1 MTGGTVLRSGAF
13 KLGSINWASPPTAV
27 LFDLDGTLADTAG
40 DLGGALNQLRVAR
53 GLDPLPLDVLR
64 PYASAGA
71 RGLIGVGLDLHPGDP
86 EFEPVRLAFL
96 EAYTACLADTTALF
110 DGVSELLYEL
120 SARGLKWGIVTNKP
134 HRYTLP
140 VMEGL
145 GLREEAAV
153 IISGD
158 STAHAKPHPLPLLTA
173 CEDMGVAPASV
184 LYVGDDLR
192 DIQAAKAAGMPSA
205 AAAWGYIGHNGEIES
220 WDADIVVA
228 QPADILKHL
237 PG

>member
-1 MTGGTVLRSGAF
+1 MSASHIV
-13 KLGSINWASPPTAV
+13 WAQAPRAV

-53 GLDPLPLDVLR
+53 GLPALPLNTLR

-71 RGLIGVGLDLHPGDP
+71 RGLIGVGLDIHPGHA
-86 EFEPVRLAFL
+86 EFESLREAFL
-96 EAYTACLADTTALF
+96 AAYTGCLAETTALF
-110 DGVSELLYEL
+110 SGMDALLQKLEE
-120 SARGLKWGIVTNKP
+120 RGLQWGVVTNKP
-134 HRYTLP
+134 HRFTVP

-145 GLREEAAV
+145 NLMQRAAV

-158 STAHAKPHPLPLLTA
+158 STAYAKPHPLPLLTA
-173 CEDMGVAPASV
+173 CEQMGVPPASV

-192 DIQAAKAAGMPSA
+192 DIQAAQAAVMPSA
-205 AAAWGYIGHNGEIES
+205 AVQWGYIGHNGDIRD
-220 WDADIVVA
+220 WGADVVVA
-228 QPADILKHL
+228 HPLDLLHHL

>member
-1 MTGGTVLRSGAF
+1 MSGGTSLSASF
-13 KLGSINWASPPTAV
+13 KLNAIRWACPPTAV

-40 DLGGALNQLRVAR
+40 DLGGALNQLRVTR
-53 GLDPLPLDVLR
+53 GLDPLPLEVLR

-71 RGLIGVGLDLHPGDP
+71 RGLIGVGLDIHPGDP
-86 EFEPVRLAFL
+86 EFEPLRLAFL
-96 EAYTACLADTTALF
+96 DAYMRCLADTTVLF
-110 DGVSELLYEL
+110 DGMSELLYEL

-134 HRYTLP
+134 HRFTLP

-145 GLREEAAV
+145 GLREDAAV

-173 CEDMGVAPASV
+173 CEEMGVPPASV

-192 DIQAAKAAGMPSA
+192 DIQAAQAAAMPSA
-205 AAAWGYIGHNGEIES
+205 AAQWGYIGHNGDISE
-220 WDADIVVA
+220 WGADVIVA
-228 QPADILKHL
+228 QPLDLLAHL
-237 PG
+237 PA

>member
-1 MTGGTVLRSGAF
+1 MSSTLTMAF
-13 KLGSINWASPPTAV
+13 GQGRIDWSVPPTAV

-40 DLGGALNQLRVAR
+40 DLGGALNQLRIAR
-53 GLDPLPLDVLR
+53 GLDPLPLNVLR

-71 RGLIGVGLDLHPGDP
+71 RGLIGVGLDVHPDDTD
-86 EFEPVRLAFL
+86 FEPLREAFL
-96 EAYTACLADTTALF
+96 AAYTRCLADTTVLF
-110 DGVSELLYEL
+110 DGVADLLYEL
-120 SARGLKWGIVTNKP
+120 TARGLKWGIVTNKP
-134 HRYTLP
+134 HRFTLP
-140 VMEGL
+140 VMDGL

-173 CEDMGVAPASV
+173 CEEMGVEPASV

-205 AAAWGYIGHNGEIES
+205 AAAWGYIGHNGEIAS
-220 WDADIVVA
+220 WGADVIA
-228 QPADILKHL
+228 DQPLDLLAHL
-237 PG
+237 PE

>member
-1 MTGGTVLRSGAF
+1 MVISATFGEGA
-13 KLGSINWASPPTAV
+13 ITWTCPPTAV

-53 GLDPLPLDVLR
+53 GLDPLPLDMLR

-71 RGLIGVGLDLHPGDP
+71 RGLIGVGLNVHPGDP
-86 EFEPVRLAFL
+86 EFDALRKGFLA
-96 EAYTACLADTTALF
+96 AYTKCLADTTVLF
-110 DGVSELLYEL
+110 DGVAELLYEL
-120 SARGLKWGIVTNKP
+120 TTRGLRWGVVTNKP
-134 HRYTLP
+134 HRFTLP
-140 VMEGL
+140 VMDGL

-173 CEDMGVAPASV
+173 CEEMGVAPASV

-192 DIQAAKAAGMPSA
+192 DIQAAQAAGMPSA
-205 AAAWGYIGHNGEIES
+205 AAAWGYIGHNGKVES
-220 WDADIVVA
+220 WGADVVIS
-228 QPADILKHL
+228 QPLELLDHLK
-237 PG
+237 G

>member
-1 MTGGTVLRSGAF
+1 MGNAASQAGTITWSCA
-13 KLGSINWASPPTAV
+13 PTAV

-40 DLGGALNQLRVAR
+40 DLGGALNHLRVTR

-71 RGLIGVGLDLHPGDP
+71 RGLIGVGLDIHPGHP
-86 EFEPVRLAFL
+86 EYDALRDAFM
-96 EAYTACLADTTALF
+96 EAYRQCLTDTTALF
-110 DGVSELLYEL
+110 EGVDELLYEL
-120 SARGLKWGIVTNKP
+120 TARDLKWGIVTNKP
-134 HRYTLP
+134 HRFTLP
-140 VMEGL
+140 VMDGL
-145 GLREEAAV
+145 GLREQAAV

-173 CEDMGVAPASV
+173 CEQMGLAPASV

-192 DIQAAKAAGMPSA
+192 DIQAAIAAGMPSA
-205 AAAWGYIGHNGEIES
+205 AAGWGYIGHNGDVGT
-220 WDADIVVA
+220 WGADVVVWH
-228 QPADILKHL
+228 PLELLKHL

>member
-1 MTGGTVLRSGAF
+1 MRFGQGR
-13 KLGSINWASPPTAV
+13 IDWALPPTAV

-40 DLGGALNQLRVAR
+40 DLGGALNQLRIAR

-71 RGLIGVGLDLHPGDP
+71 RGLIGVGLDVHPGDA
-86 EFEPVRLAFL
+86 EFESLREGFLA
-96 EAYTACLADTTALF
+96 AYTRCLADTTALF
-110 DGVSELLYEL
+110 DGVAELLYEL
-120 SARGLKWGIVTNKP
+120 GARGLKWGIVTNKP
-134 HRYTLP
+134 HRFTLP
-140 VMEGL
+140 VMDGL

-158 STAHAKPHPLPLLTA
+158 STAHPKPHPLPLLTA
-173 CEDMGVAPASV
+173 CEEMGVAPASV

-205 AAAWGYIGHNGEIES
+205 AAAWGYIGHNGEIAS
-220 WDADIVVA
+220 WGADVIA
-228 QPADILKHL
+228 DQPLDLLALL
-237 PG
+237 PGAKV

>member
-1 MTGGTVLRSGAF
+1 MTG
-13 KLGSINWASPPTAV
+13 ASSTGHIDWQQQPKAV

-40 DLGGALNQLRVAR
+40 DLGGALNQLRIAR
-53 GLDPLPLDVLR
+53 GLPAMPLDTLR

-71 RGLIGVGLDLHPGDP
+71 RGLIAVGLGIHPGEA
-86 EFEPVRLAFL
+86 EFDSLREAFL
-96 EAYTACLADTTALF
+96 AAYTRCLADTTVLF
-110 DGVSELLYEL
+110 DGVVELLHTLE
-120 SARGLKWGIVTNKP
+120 ARGLQWGVVTNKP
-134 HRYTLP
+134 HRFTVP

-145 GLREEAAV
+145 KLTQRAAT

-173 CEDMGVAPASV
+173 CEQMGVAPQAV

-192 DIQAAKAAGMPSA
+192 DIQAAQAAQMPSA
-205 AAAWGYIGHNGEIES
+205 AAAWGYIGHNGDIS
-220 WDADIVVA
+220 DWGADVIVPHPMGLLA
-228 QPADILKHL
+228 HL